1 MLFVISM
8 EINRSCYFWNNLCR
22 IVKIMPGFFQ
32 VQKWTEG
39 RLDVESSKDSIM
51 SVFSHSSN
59 HCSWKAQLYEH
70 PTISS
75 AMESLSLCG
84 QVFHFYYVKL
94 HPEAE
99 SDMPEGI
106 KGSLPQ
112 RRVKDSFSKCT
123 GFCAQHWTII
133 PSLTFE
139 GRKPPWT

>member
-106 KGSLPQ
+106 KEAYHREESKTHFLSALAFAHSTGP
-112 RRVKDSFSKCT
+112 SF
-123 GFCAQHWTII
+123 H
-133 PSLTFE
+133 P
-139 GRKPPWT
+139 